1 MSHLEGLLDEARQE
15 SSLQAERL
23 EEGAKTVEA
32 AHSKTLAAEQKAASL
47 QMDLA
52 SALDNQLI
60 AAENARARVEEVQR
74 GEKSLQQELQ
84 EYKRKVRDLMPRMA
98 AIIASASENAI
109 LPASIQTRNDISKAR
124 Q

>member
-1 MSHLEGLLDEARQE
+1 MSHLEALLDEARQE

-23 EEGAKTVEA
+23 EEGAKMVEA

-60 AAENARARVEEVQR
+60 ADDKARARLEEVQR

-84 EYKRKVRDLMPRMA
+84 EYKRKVGEPWMA
-98 AIIASASENAI
+98 AIIAFASESAI
-109 LPASIQTRNDISKAR
+109 LPASIQTGNDYFKG
-124 Q
+124 